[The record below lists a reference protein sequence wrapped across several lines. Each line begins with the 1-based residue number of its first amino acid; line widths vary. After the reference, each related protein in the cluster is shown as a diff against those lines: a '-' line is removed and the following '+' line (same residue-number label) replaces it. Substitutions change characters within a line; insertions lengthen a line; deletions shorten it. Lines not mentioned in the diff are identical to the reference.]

1 MSCDGNRRRLFR
13 LVAQAVE
20 DPGLEVELQRAYDG
34 GRAQLGVD
42 RADARPVQ
50 AVMALF
56 DAYGLKRPIHGVAT
70 GVPDKRTWP
79 AYTQVYTIIGGTRL
93 ARLML
98 DAARQRATAR
108 RTEWASSSS
117 QRLRAVFLEDADE
130 LAPPFVGGSNRVDD
144 RILLDCDRCLTI
156 QPGED
161 AEEPQLL
168 ESRTIDLTAH
178 TQGQADG
185 RFIARGDVLRLA
197 LEHRGEAIAESRDRR
212 EVVVTARPQP
222 NGVRLHQYGSDGTW
236 DLHLSTREADL
247 LTSELDRYPSA
258 ITDPSERA
266 FFLNSDNQ
274 GTGPALRRRALTPRD
289 LPGHCRSCGEPSG
302 QGADC
307 PACERQRSAALTQSP
322 SSPEPAARTA
332 NATVPRPRARLQGLL
347 LGGDVLSGRPLD
359 ADSRTA
365 QPLRLDIRHHQRG
378 RLVSAQCL
386 SGDQIEQLAIAREST
401 RPTPIALDDNLV
413 GRWSPDGLWLGP
425 RRRGAGAPLELS
437 ADRFDRLQA
446 WARELRDTAARR
458 PGGLASAA
466 VLSQPTRGEF

>member
-34 GRAQLGVD
+34 GRARLGVD

-56 DAYGLKRPIHGVAT
+56 DAYGLKRPIHGDDT

-98 DAARQRATAR
+98 DAARQRANAR
-108 RTEWASSSS
+108 RTEGVSSSR
-117 QRLRAVFLEDADE
+117 QRLRAVFVEDAE
-130 LAPPFVGGSNRVDD
+130 EWAPPFVGGSNRVDD

-156 QPGED
+156 QPGQD
-161 AEEPQLL
+161 ADEPRLL
-168 ESRTIDLTAH
+168 EARTIDLTAH
-178 TQGQADG
+178 TLGRTDG

-197 LEHRGEAIAESRDRR
+197 LEHRGDAIAESRDRR
-212 EVVVTARPQP
+212 EVVVTAQPQA

-236 DLHLSTREADL
+236 DLHLTTREADWL
-247 LTSELDRYPSA
+247 SSELDRYPSA

-274 GTGPALRRRALTPRD
+274 GTGPALRRRALTARD
-289 LPGHCRSCGEPSG
+289 LPGHCRRCGEPSG

-307 PACERQRSAALTQSP
+307 PACERQRHATMAPRSASTEDSASAANTPLQPT
-322 SSPEPAARTA
+322 
-332 NATVPRPRARLQGLL
+332 RPRLHGLL
-347 LGGDVLSGRPLD
+347 LGGDVFSGRLLD
-359 ADSRTA
+359 ADPRSA
-365 QPLRLDIRHHQRG
+365 QPLRLDLQLHQRG

-386 SGDQIEQLAIAREST
+386 SADQIDQLATAREPT
-401 RPTPIALDDNLV
+401 RSTPIALDDLRV
-413 GRWSPDGLWLGP
+413 GRWTSDGLWLGP
-425 RRRGAGAPLELS
+425 RRRGAGAPLELA
-437 ADRFDRLQA
+437 ADRFERLQA
-446 WARELRDTAARR
+446 WAQELRDTASCR
-458 PGGLASAA
+458 PRDLASAA
-466 VLSQPTRGEF
+466 VLSPPTRGEF

>member
-56 DAYGLKRPIHGVAT
+56 DAYGLKRPIHGADT

-98 DAARQRATAR
+98 DAARQRASAR

-117 QRLRAVFLEDADE
+117 QRLRALFVEDADE
-130 LAPPFVGGSNRVDD
+130 LAPPFVGASNRVDD
-144 RILLDCDRCLTI
+144 RVLLDCDRCLTI
-156 QPGED
+156 QPGRD

-168 ESRTIDLTAH
+168 EARTLDLTAH
-178 TQGQADG
+178 TQGRADG
-185 RFIARGDVLRLA
+185 RFIVRGDVLRLA
-197 LEHRGEAIAESRDRR
+197 LEHRGDAIAESRDRR
-212 EVVVTARPQP
+212 EVVVTAQPQG

-236 DLHLSTREADL
+236 DLHLTTREADL
-247 LTSELDRYPSA
+247 LSSELDRYPSA

-274 GTGPALRRRALTPRD
+274 GTGPALRRRALTSRD
-289 LPGHCRSCGEPSG
+289 LPGHCRNCGEPSG
-302 QGADC
+302 QGAEC
-307 PACERQRSAALTQSP
+307 PTCERQRSSTVTQSSAAP
-322 SSPEPAARTA
+322 VSSAPPASPTSPPAL
-332 NATVPRPRARLQGLL
+332 PRLQGLL
-347 LGGDVLSGRPLD
+347 LGGDVLSGRLLD
-359 ADSRTA
+359 ADPRSP
-365 QPLRLDIRHHQRG
+365 QPLRFDVRQHQRG
-378 RLVSAQCL
+378 RLVSAQAL
-386 SGDQIEQLAIAREST
+386 SADQIEQLASAREST
-401 RPTPIALDDNLV
+401 RATLIALDDNRV
-413 GRWSPDGLWLGP
+413 GRWSPDGLWVGP
-425 RRRGAGAPLELS
+425 RRRGAGTPLELS
-437 ADRFDRLQA
+437 AGRFDRLQA
-446 WARELRDTAARR
+446 WASALRDSSSHSLD
-458 PGGLASAA
+458 GLANAG
-466 VLSQPTRGEF
+466 VLSPPTRGEF